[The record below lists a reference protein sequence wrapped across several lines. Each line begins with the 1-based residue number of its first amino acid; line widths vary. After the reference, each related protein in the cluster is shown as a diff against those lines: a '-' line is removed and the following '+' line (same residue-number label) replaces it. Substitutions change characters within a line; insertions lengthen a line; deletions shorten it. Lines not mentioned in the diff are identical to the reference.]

1 MKYWYIEFE
10 DDQFW
15 IEADGDGIVFRQ
27 IIKSQTG
34 LVQVSCFEDCLAEG
48 FLNPQEMDGN
58 VSEITDVQFE
68 DQWVT
73 QIREY
78 DEKWRRQ
85 KSLYTIGKAVIVK
98 VLYHYPQGYIVEVGD
113 ALGCV
118 KDINLSCNIGDEIH
132 GLVVEYDEQNMWI
145 LLSKV

>member
-1 MKYWYIEFE
+1 ML
-10 DDQFW
+10 
-15 IEADGDGIVFRQ
+15 RQ

-48 FLNPQEMDGN
+48 FFNPHEMDGN

-73 QIREY
+73 QIKEY
-78 DEKWRRQ
+78 DEKWSRQ
-85 KSLYTIGKAVIVK
+85 KSLYTIGKAVSAK
-98 VLYHYPQGYIVEVGD
+98 VLYHYPQGYIVEIGD

-118 KDINLSCNIGDEIH
+118 NDINLNCKVGDEIH
-132 GLVVEYDEQNMWI
+132 GLVAEYDEQNMWI
-145 LLSKV
+145 LLSKE